1 MNLTIDS
8 WVPVLDRQGTRQLL
22 SLQDLFAQAHE
33 LRDLAVK
40 PHEKIALL
48 RLLICITQAALD
60 GPSDSFDWKECRAE
74 IQPKAK
80 AYLEKWKCGFELFGD
95 GQRFLQVPGLKSAN
109 EDKKATWTTKMD
121 VTLSSGNNATLFD
134 NESSETRAMQ
144 DSSIALSL
152 LAFQNFD
159 PGSPIGAAIWNG
171 SETRTKGDKPATSG
185 KTWAGDSPC
194 LVDGSIH
201 TFLLGESLL
210 KTIQFNL
217 MTKESVSDFF
227 GKDGWGKPVWES
239 FPTGPEWATPRSN
252 SKEGAMLAK
261 SYLGR
266 LVPLPRAAL
275 ITRDRRFI
283 VMSNGVEYPGLP
295 ICREPSTTRITVNEN
310 PRLLRAKLDRSLWRE
325 LPSILCKETAIKA
338 GIDGPMTLRAFD
350 GSEDANIWVGALV
363 PHEDNS
369 ANILDVI
376 SSSYRLPSSVGL
388 EDGRAFLESGVQL
401 AESWAKGLRRA
412 VIAYWVVKTTNT
424 GSTHDVWKAFAGSSR
439 ADKSAFE
446 KRGTKAVET
455 FWTAVEQHVPLLL
468 KAAENP
474 ATVGDWK
481 QTDWGKKVRQAAEDA
496 YEHACPAQTPRQI
509 EAFAIGRGFLFLPK
523 PEAEGGKKPK
533 GSAKA
538 KKASS
543 KTSTPD

>member
-1 MNLTIDS
+1 MNLIIDP

-48 RLLICITQAALD
+48 RLLICITQAALN
-60 GPSDSFDWKECRAE
+60 GPDDRYDWKECRDT
-74 IQPKAK
+74 IQPKVK
-80 AYLEKWKCGFELFGD
+80 DYLAKWKSSFELFGD
-95 GQRFLQVPGLKSAN
+95 GPRFLQVQGLKPAN
-109 EDKKATWTTKMD
+109 KDKKATWTTKMD

-134 NESSETRAMQ
+134 NESAETRELQ

-152 LAFQNFD
+152 LTFQNFD

-201 TFLLGESLL
+201 TFLLGDTLL
-210 KTIQFNL
+210 QIIHFNL
-217 MTKESVSDFF
+217 LTKESVSDIF
-227 GKDGWGKPVWES
+227 GKDGWGKPVWEL
-239 FPTGPEWATPRSN
+239 FPTGPDWATPRNN
-252 SKEGAMLAK
+252 SKEGAKQVK

-266 LVPLPRAAL
+266 LVPLPRVAF
-275 ITRDRRFI
+275 ITDDRRFI

-295 ICREPSTTRITVNEN
+295 ICREPSTTRITVNDN

-338 GIDGPMTLRAFD
+338 GIDGPMTLMAFD
-350 GSEDANIWVGALV
+350 GTEDASIWVGALV

-369 ANILDVI
+369 ANILDAI
-376 SSSYRLPSSVGL
+376 NSTYRLPSSLGR
-388 EDGRAFLESGVQL
+388 EEGRALLESGVQL

-412 VIAYWVVKTTNT
+412 VIAYWVVKTANT
-424 GSTHDVWKAFAGSSR
+424 GSTHDVWKAYAGCSR
-439 ADKSAFE
+439 ADKAAYE
-446 KRGTKAVET
+446 KRSAKAIEA

-474 ATVGDWK
+474 AMVGDWK
-481 QTDWGKKVRQAAEDA
+481 ATEWGRKLREAAEDA

-509 EAFAIGRGFLFLPK
+509 EAFAIGRGFLFLLK
-523 PEAEGGKKPK
+523 PDTGDGKKAK
-533 GSAKA
+533 GSAKP
-538 KKASS
+538 KKGSKSAAAAS
-543 KTSTPD
+543 